1 MSSPTKR
8 QTTFDLPRR
17 IERAYRTAIGKIVGR
32 VLAPKLPEQSF
43 EDWLTTIAQ
52 RSQQVDVREASE
64 LLARQMVHQTSTAN
78 SKTWRAAAAK
88 WGRGRQLYKLLNQ
101 ELTNTPLGARVNTLI
116 RENAAYISSI
126 PLECAQTL
134 VDEVSKAQQAGARA
148 STIAKMTRARFPA
161 LLKSRVNRLARTEVS
176 KASEALTQSRAEF
189 VGSPGYIWLT
199 SKDVRVR
206 SSHKH
211 MEDVIILWN
220 DPPAPEAL
228 VGEKSTLGK
237 YHAGCAPND
246 RCTQEVILDIDDVS
260 WPHKVYSNG
269 AVKSMTR
276 AEFER
281 QFIRKAA

>member
-17 IERAYRTAIGKIVGR
+17 IERAYRAAINKIVGR
-32 VLAPKLPEQSF
+32 VLTPKLPQETLEQWLGKIAERSRQ
-43 EDWLTTIAQ
+43 EDI
-52 RSQQVDVREASE
+52 REASE
-64 LLARQMVHQTSTAN
+64 LLARQMVAAADSSNQ
-78 SKTWRAAAAK
+78 KTWRSAAAK
-88 WGRGRQLYKLLNQ
+88 WSGGRRLYRLLQQ
-101 ELTNTPLGARVNTLI
+101 ELQGTPLGAKVQTII

-126 PLECAQTL
+126 PLEAAQTL
-134 VDEVSKAQQAGARA
+134 VDEVTKAQQAGARP

-176 KASEALTQSRAEF
+176 KASEALTQSRAEL
-189 VGSPGYIWLT
+189 VGSPGYVWLT
-199 SKDVRVR
+199 SKDVLVR

-269 AVKSMTR
+269 AIKRMTR